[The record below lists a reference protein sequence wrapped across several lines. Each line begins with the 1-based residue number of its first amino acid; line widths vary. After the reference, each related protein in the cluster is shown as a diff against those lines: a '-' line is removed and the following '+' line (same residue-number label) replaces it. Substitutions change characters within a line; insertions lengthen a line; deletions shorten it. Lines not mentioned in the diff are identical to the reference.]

1 MNKFIEDLAT
11 KESENIKKIYEY
23 IDIALDVVAG
33 SLENVENKVRY
44 DDRRGVFIIP
54 IKDDESIFA
63 AVTHNAASM
72 NMEIRYIDAVANQET
87 VIGNLVVSASEITE
101 QKRLDLIKSSDDI
114 NLITNLFW
122 KISERVLHP
131 VENVPAETPA
141 TEEIPNQDV
150 EVIEPNNE

>member
-1 MNKFIEDLAT
+1 MNKFIADLAT
-11 KESENIKKIYEY
+11 QESENIKRVYEY

-33 SLENVENKVRY
+33 NLETVENKVRY

-63 AVTHNAASM
+63 AVTHNATSM
-72 NMEIRYIDAVANQET
+72 NMEIRYVDTVANQET

-101 QKRLDLIKSSDDI
+101 QKRLDLIKSSDD
-114 NLITNLFW
+114 LMRITDLFW
-122 KISERVLHP
+122 KISERILHP
-131 VENVPAETPA
+131 VENVPAETPTA
-141 TEEIPNQDV
+141 EEIPNQDV

>member
-1 MNKFIEDLAT
+1 MNKFIADLAT

-33 SLENVENKVRY
+33 NLVTVENKVRY

-63 AVTHNAASM
+63 AVTHNAMSM
-72 NMEIRYIDAVANQET
+72 NIEVRYVDTVANQET
-87 VIGNLVVSASEITE
+87 VIGNLVVSSSEITE
-101 QKRLDLIKSSDDI
+101 QKRLDLIKSSDDLS
-114 NLITNLFW
+114 LITNLFW
-122 KISERVLHP
+122 NVSERILHP
-131 VENVPAETPA
+131 VENVPAEVPA
-141 TEEIPNQDV
+141 TEEIPNQEV